1 MNERLIHVQ
10 GAEERRRQ
18 FCRRL
23 ASARSRLNA
32 WAGTLAPDF
41 ERLKSKIARSSIP
54 LGISLLDDK
63 LYDNLTVGENLHLM
77 SRLSGTSSASIAGLS
92 EVFELSEHIK
102 RFFGKLD
109 APLQHRVQL
118 AASLVSNPELVIW
131 EEPDLGDSEFLAR
144 LFDWLEENEID
155 AVFSAPEPPDGV
167 ACRTI
172 NAEGEQ

>member
-23 ASARSRLNA
+23 ASGRSKLQA
-32 WAGTLAPDF
+32 WARTLAPEF

-54 LGISLLDDK
+54 LGIGLLDDK
-63 LYDNLTVGENLHLM
+63 LYNNLTVEENLHLM
-77 SRLSGTSSASIAGLS
+77 SRLSGTSSATIAGLT
-92 EVFELSEHIK
+92 EVFGLAGHNK

-109 APLQHRVQL
+109 ELLQHRAQL

-131 EEPDLGDSEFLAR
+131 EEPDLGDSEFLIR

-155 AVFSAPEPPDGV
+155 VVFSAPEPPDGV

-172 NAEGEQ
+172 DAEGEQ